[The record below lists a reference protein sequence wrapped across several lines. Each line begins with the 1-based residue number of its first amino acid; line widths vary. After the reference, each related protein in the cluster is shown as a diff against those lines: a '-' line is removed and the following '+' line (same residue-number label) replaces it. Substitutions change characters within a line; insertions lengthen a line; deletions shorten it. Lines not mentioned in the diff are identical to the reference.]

1 MNLKGIKETPKIKI
15 ERVRKKKGTNERR
28 VANERFVT
36 RQREAVG
43 AETGAVVGGCS
54 GGERVRRATLA

>member
-1 MNLKGIKETPKIKI
+1 M
-15 ERVRKKKGTNERR
+15 
-28 VANERFVT
+28 ANERFVT

-43 AETGAVVGGCS
+43 AETRAVGGGGN

>member
-43 AETGAVVGGCS
+43 AETRAVGGGGS

>member
-43 AETGAVVGGCS
+43 AETGAVGGGCS
-54 GGERVRRATLA
+54 GG